1 MYQNILIPTD
11 GSELASKAITHG
23 VELAKVHNAKITGV
37 AVSPTWHDTADDEFV
52 VEISCES
59 YKRSTA
65 QRASKWLAPIA
76 EAAKAAGVPCETVH
90 ATDNH
95 PWQGIIA
102 TAKNRGCDLIV
113 MASHGRRG
121 LSALVIGS
129 ETVKV
134 LTHST
139 IPVLVYR

>member
-1 MYQNILIPTD
+1 
-11 GSELASKAITHG
+11 
-23 VELAKVHNAKITGV
+23 V
-37 AVSPTWHDTADDEFV
+37 ARCRGWRVCHRDIARALRDFTS
-52 VEISCES
+52 
-59 YKRSTA
+59 

-76 EAAKAAGVPCETVH
+76 EAAEAAGVSCETVH
-90 ATDNH
+90 VTDNH
-95 PWQGIIA
+95 PWQAIIA
-102 TAKNRGCDLIV
+102 TTKARGCDLIV
-113 MASHGRRG
+113 MASHGRRA

>member
-23 VELAKVHNAKITGV
+23 VELAKFHNAKITGV
-37 AVSPTWHDTADDEFV
+37 AVSPTRHDAADDEF
-52 VEISCES
+52 EISSES
-59 YKRSTA
+59 STRSTV
-65 QRASKWLAPIA
+65 QRSSKWLAPIA
-76 EAAKAAGVPCETVH
+76 EAANAAGVPCETVH
-90 ATDNH
+90 ATDDH

-102 TAKNRGCDLIV
+102 TAKDRGCDLIV

-139 IPVLVYR
+139 